1 MYRLCKVQKN
11 IVDNY
16 PPFWPILSAINTP
29 TYTLAKFL
37 VSVLKSLTSN
47 EFTVMEWFAFAEE
60 LVDQDF
66 EFSMGGVD
74 VDLFFTNISLEETID
89 IYANTIFEHNE
100 RVESLSKMKFKE
112 LLSLTSKES

>member
-1 MYRLCKVQKN
+1 
-11 IVDNY
+11 
-16 PPFWPILSAINTP
+16 
-29 TYTLAKFL
+29 
-37 VSVLKSLTSN
+37 
-47 EFTVMEWFAFAEE
+47 
-60 LVDQDF
+60 
-66 EFSMGGVD
+66 MGGVD